1 LATGYFTRF
10 LENGVDM
17 QRKLVEKAENDD
29 EFMADTIVTE
39 LIKQS
44 FTAEDVTGDERILK

>member
-17 QRKLVEKAENDD
+17 QRLLVEKAENHTN
-29 EFMADTIVTE
+29 FRTDTAVTE
-39 LIKQS
+39 LIKRS
-44 FTAEDVTGDERILK
+44 FTADDV